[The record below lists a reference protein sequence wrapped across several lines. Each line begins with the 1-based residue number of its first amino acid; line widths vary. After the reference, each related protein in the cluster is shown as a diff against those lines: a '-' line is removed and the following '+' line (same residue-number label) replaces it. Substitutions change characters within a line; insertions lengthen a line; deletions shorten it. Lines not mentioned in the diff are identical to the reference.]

1 LACADF
7 FWHVRSEGFDLNAA
21 RGTGRTTP
29 VPVPEAGFL
38 ETWVTLTIT
47 ELEADGS
54 RLEVKDYMREG
65 VTKRR
70 ILEGVKKA

>member
-1 LACADF
+1 M
-7 FWHVRSEGFDLNAA
+7 
-21 RGTGRTTP
+21 
-29 VPVPEAGFL
+29 PVPEAGFL